1 MLDEEMPEEMW
12 CAAWFTGVSRLL
24 KTRGCVNT
32 TARLRES
39 RFAYLGVVYPPL
51 EQSSSPGRSGSTQEA
66 HHADSR
72 DDHRD
77 DEGGSLSPPTPLP
90 PPPAELQ
97 LLSERLRRLLLLL
110 ASSSAAVSSL

>member
-1 MLDEEMPEEMW
+1 MSP
-12 CAAWFTGVSRLL
+12 
-24 KTRGCVNT
+24 
-32 TARLRES
+32 
-39 RFAYLGVVYPPL
+39 AYLGVVYPPL

-72 DDHRD
+72 DDHRND
-77 DEGGSLSPPTPLP
+77 GDTPSPPTPLP

-110 ASSSAAVSSL
+110 LASSSAAVSSL

>member
-1 MLDEEMPEEMW
+1 M
-12 CAAWFTGVSRLL
+12 
-24 KTRGCVNT
+24 NT
-32 TARLRES
+32 AARLRES
-39 RFAYLGVVYPPL
+39 RFAHLGVVYPPL

-77 DEGGSLSPPTPLP
+77 EGGSLSPLTPLPP

-110 ASSSAAVSSL
+110 LLASSSAAVSSLEAKTY